1 MSHKGSAY
9 MLIDPEEFTCVQT
22 SKNMPPWKPGTTEF
36 PMKVIPNGKAGT
48 YHINV
53 PPVIREK
60 LGNPTHIKFVIR
72 GSKVLVKGASK

>member
-1 MSHKGSAY
+1 MVDIIGQ
-9 MLIDPEEFTCVQT
+9 IT
-22 SKNMPPWKPGTTEF
+22 KNMPPWKPGTTEF